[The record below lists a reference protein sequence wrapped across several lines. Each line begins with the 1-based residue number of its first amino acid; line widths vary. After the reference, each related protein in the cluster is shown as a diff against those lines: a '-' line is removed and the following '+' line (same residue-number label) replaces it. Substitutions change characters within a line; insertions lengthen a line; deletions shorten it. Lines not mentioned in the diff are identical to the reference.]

1 MIYETGNQI
10 INSLERRFGK
20 LAFPQ
25 LLRWIAGFQVMTW
38 ALASFSPEF
47 LQWIQFDQN
56 AIISGEVWR
65 IFSWVLVPR
74 TDNVLFVII
83 TALFMFFISDALEGH
98 WGSFRVTLYVASSI
112 FLITLAGLLPWAA
125 GVVGFL
131 NMIFYSIVFLAF
143 ASIFPNQVIHLL
155 GIIPIKAK
163 WLGYANATFLMVA
176 VMGSTNPVFMG
187 IILIVGMAPYL
198 LTFTPGFIHSWRE
211 GAELAVRR
219 HRFEA
224 GQTSESDAFHEC
236 ETCGATDK
244 SHPQREFRVA
254 ADGEEYCED
263 CRKPAPQK
271 SGDEPH

>member
-47 LQWIQFDQN
+47 LQWIQFDQT
-56 AIISGEVWR
+56 AILSGEVWR

-74 TDNVLFVII
+74 TSSVLFVII
-83 TALFMFFISDALEGH
+83 AALFMFFISDALEGE
-98 WGSFRVTLYVASSI
+98 WGSFKVTLYVVSSI
-112 FLITLAGLLPWAA
+112 ITITLAGLLPWAGDLA
-125 GVVGFL
+125 GFM
-131 NMIFYSIVFLAF
+131 NMVFYSVVFLAF
-143 ASIFPNQVIHLL
+143 ASLFPNQVIHLF

-163 WLGYANATFLMVA
+163 WLGYANATFLIIG
-176 VMGSTNPVFMG
+176 VMGSPVLMG
-187 IILIVGMAPYL
+187 IILLVGMAPYL
-198 LTFTPGFIHSWRE
+198 LTFVPGFIHSWRQ

-224 GQTSESDAFHEC
+224 GKISDAEAFHEC
-236 ETCGATDK
+236 DTCGATDK
-244 SHPQREFRVA
+244 THPQREFRVA
-254 ADGEEYCED
+254 ADGSEYCDD
-263 CRKPAPQK
+263 CRKPAPP
-271 SGDEPH
+271 EPGE